1 MTSAAGFFAEREQDS
16 LGEGVGAGVPRILCY
31 HKIEP
36 RLELGVT
43 RLSPRRFAKQIER
56 LAASDWRT
64 LTLAETIA
72 CANGE
77 RVAGPRELAI
87 TFDDAYRGLR
97 DHAFPVL
104 ADVGFTATCFV
115 ITDYAGKLNRWDV
128 AYGGRRFAHLAWRDM
143 RRWQAHGIEF
153 ESHTVSHPRLP
164 WMAADIV
171 RRELVESRR
180 AIALALDVV
189 PSAISFPFGAAG
201 PRESAIARD
210 AGYSAGFALATRW
223 RGDIM
228 AIPRLPVYPWSPPT
242 PGVGVLA
249 PIEWLGAA
257 GANRCAVGTTLW
269 QRFRERRKKAAD
281 VPLDLSADERSERVG

>member
-1 MTSAAGFFAEREQDS
+1 MGHRTAHEDS
-16 LGEGVGAGVPRILCY
+16 LPGPVPRANVPPILCY

-43 RLSPRRFAKQIER
+43 RLSPRRFARQVER
-56 LAASDWRT
+56 LATAGWRT

-77 RVAGPRELAI
+77 RMLGDRELAI

-104 ADVGFTATCFV
+104 AEAGFVATCFV

-143 RRWQAHGIEF
+143 RRWQDRGIEF
-153 ESHTVSHPRLP
+153 ESHTATHPRLS
-164 WMAADIV
+164 WASADV
-171 RRELVESRR
+171 VTRELVESRR
-180 AIALALDVV
+180 ALAHALDVV
-189 PSAISFPFGAAG
+189 ACAISYPFGAAG
-201 PRESAIARD
+201 RREHALARE
-210 AGYSAGFALATRW
+210 AGYTAGFALASGGAT
-223 RGDIM
+223 DVM

-242 PGVGVLA
+242 PGVGMLA

-269 QRFRERRKKAAD
+269 QRFRARHRDASPMPTVASRGD
-281 VPLDLSADERSERVG
+281 RSVRVG